1 MVSPEPASQRPD
13 GPGGPSYGSREQD
26 ASQNPSGTGQPGDK
40 RLEGPQNARIVLQK
54 IVPPEIQVGR
64 PAVLRTVVRNEGTA
78 AASEVEIRDEVPRGT
93 RLQGTTPPAT
103 RGPGGALFWSLGT
116 LKPGGEATVEM
127 QIMPTEEGEVGSVAA
142 VRFQTVASAR
152 SMVTRPK
159 LVVQTAGP
167 QRVLAGDDA
176 VLTFTVS
183 NPGSGT
189 ATGVTLIERIPAGLK
204 HPAGAEL
211 EYNVGDLKPGES
223 RQLQLRLKAVQP
235 GTINNVI
242 LARADASL
250 RAEHRCSFEVASA
263 KLDLAL
269 NGPKRRYLER
279 EATYQVSVANAGTAP
294 AQHVELVAYLPEGLK
309 FISANN
315 SGRFDP
321 NTRAVYWQMDEL
333 PVSQHGTCELV
344 TLPVAAGQFNL
355 KVRSVAQRGLVSE
368 KEQPVV
374 VEGLAAVQ
382 FQLSH
387 TKDPLEIGGET
398 TYEISVINQGSKAS
412 ANLQIAVY
420 LPPELR
426 PLSAEGPTKYTIQD
440 NKVLFE
446 SLPKL
451 APKSVAA
458 FRVRAKGIR
467 PGDLRV
473 RCQLLTDE
481 MQQPVVKEESTRV
494 YADE

>member
-1 MVSPEPASQRPD
+1 MVPPEPSPNNDFAQNAS
-13 GPGGPSYGSREQD
+13 G
-26 ASQNPSGTGQPGDK
+26 AGQPGEK
-40 RLEGPQNARIVLQK
+40 RLEGPQNARVVLQK
-54 IVPPEIQVGR
+54 VVPPEIQVGR

-78 AASEVEIRDEVPRGT
+78 AATDVEVRDEIPRGT
-93 RLQGTTPPAT
+93 RLVSTAPAAS
-103 RGPGGALFWSLGT
+103 RGPSGELLWSLGT
-116 LKPGGEATVEM
+116 LKPGGETTVEM
-127 QIMPTEEGEVGSVAA
+127 QVLPTDEGEVGSVAA
-142 VRFQTVASAR
+142 VRFVTVATAR
-152 SMVTRPK
+152 SLVTRPK
-159 LVVQTAGP
+159 LVVQTVGP

-176 VLTFTVS
+176 LLTFTVS
-183 NPGSGT
+183 NPGSGV
-189 ATGVTLIERIPAGLK
+189 ATGVMLIERIPAGLK

-223 RQLQLRLKAVQP
+223 RQLQLRMKAVQA

-242 LARADASL
+242 LARAEASL
-250 RAEHRCSFEVASA
+250 RAEHRYSFEVASA
-263 KLDLAL
+263 KLDVAIS
-269 NGPKRRYLER
+269 GPKRRYLER
-279 EATYQVSVANAGTAP
+279 EATYQVSVANPGTAP

-309 FISANN
+309 FVSANN

-333 PVSQHGTCELV
+333 PVSKQGTCELV

-368 KEQPVV
+368 KEQPVL
-374 VEGLAAVQ
+374 VEGLAAVK

-387 TKDPLEIGGET
+387 TKDPLEVGGET

-426 PLSAEGPTKYTIQD
+426 PLAAEGPTKYTIQD

-451 APKSVAA
+451 DPKSVAA
-458 FRVRAKGIR
+458 FRVRHKGIR